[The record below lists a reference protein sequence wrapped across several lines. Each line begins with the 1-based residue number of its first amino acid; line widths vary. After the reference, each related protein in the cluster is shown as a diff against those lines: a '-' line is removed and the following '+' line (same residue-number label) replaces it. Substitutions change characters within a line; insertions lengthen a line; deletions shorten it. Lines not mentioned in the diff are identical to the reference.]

1 VDAMTET
8 TPTLVGPV
16 LLVYQLTIL
25 EIVLVLVVHLD
36 HVMIQ
41 QIVIKVNFVQRQSE
55 NVIRPEHVQQSKLSV
70 QIYLIQCVDVMG
82 EITPALVGL
91 VLLVYQFLTMEIVLD
106 LVLVLVVHLNH
117 VMTQQIVTKVNT
129 VQSQWENVNKLDP
142 AKQKK

>member
-1 VDAMTET
+1 
-8 TPTLVGPV
+8 
-16 LLVYQLTIL
+16 
-25 EIVLVLVVHLD
+25 
-36 HVMIQ
+36 
-41 QIVIKVNFVQRQSE
+41 
-55 NVIRPEHVQQSKLSV
+55 
-70 QIYLIQCVDVMG
+70 VDVMD

>member
-1 VDAMTET
+1 VDAMAET